1 MNTNQQKVLKYYQ
14 SIESRLGYENIT
26 GEIKHF
32 GYYPNSQKSIT
43 EKKAQMLMTDLVAK
57 NLKLKPGQFVLDA
70 GCGYGIVSCYLAQKY
85 KVNVVGIDLN
95 KYEIGKARKR
105 ADELN
110 INEKVQFEI
119 MDYTQLKFPK
129 DKFDAIFTLETLSHS
144 PDLKKTLK
152 GFLNVLEAKGRI
164 TLFEYTL
171 APEKNFN
178 PWELKMLNIGI
189 EGTAALGLPEFKH
202 DLFPQYLKKIG
213 FRNVNEQN
221 ITKNML
227 PSIGRL
233 KRLATIPYFF
243 IKLFRLQKYFVN
255 TTIAVEWYGLWK
267 EGLVRYCIFTAE
279 K

>member
-1 MNTNQQKVLKYYQ
+1 M
-14 SIESRLGYENIT
+14 ESRLGYENIT

-32 GYYPNSQKSIT
+32 GYYPSNQKDIT
-43 EKKAQMLMTDLVAK
+43 EKEAQMLMTDLVAK

-95 KYEIGKARKR
+95 KYEIEKARKR

-129 DKFDAIFTLETLSHS
+129 NKFDAIFTLETLSHS
-144 PDLKKTLK
+144 SDLRKTLK
-152 GFLNVLEAKGRI
+152 GFLNALKINGRI
-164 TLFEYTL
+164 ALFEYTL
-171 APEKNFN
+171 APDCAFN

-189 EGTAALGLPEFKH
+189 EGTAALGLREFKH
-202 DLFPQYLKKIG
+202 DQFSQYLKRIG
-213 FRNVNEQN
+213 FVNIKEQN

-233 KRLATIPYFF
+233 KRLANIPYFF
-243 IKLFRLQKYFVN
+243 IKLFGLQKYFVN
-255 TTIAVEWYGLWK
+255 TTVAFEWYELCKK
-267 EGLVRYCIFTAE
+267 ELIRYCIFTAE